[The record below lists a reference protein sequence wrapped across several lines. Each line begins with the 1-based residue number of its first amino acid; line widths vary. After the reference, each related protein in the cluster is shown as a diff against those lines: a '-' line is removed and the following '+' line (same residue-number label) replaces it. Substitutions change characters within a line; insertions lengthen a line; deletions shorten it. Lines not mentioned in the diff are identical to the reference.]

1 MNSIQQAMR
10 AKAHKLC
17 GYVEH
22 EIDKFLDNKYKS
34 SFNMVKYL
42 TQLDLKPR
50 MVKLVQREF
59 YPLLEELQSTDED
72 FVEAYSFMTTQKNK
86 FIAFVQQIIDQC
98 DEYLIKNDAKFKAE
112 RQSKRHQRQ
121 MKKRH
126 AERIAE
132 IEEALVIK
140 EGRNRL

>member
-17 GYVEH
+17 GPVEH

-72 FVEAYSFMTTQKNK
+72 FVEAYSFMTTAQKNK

-98 DEYLIKNDAKFKAE
+98 DEYLIKNDAKFRAE

-132 IEEALVIK
+132 IERGTGYK
-140 EGRNRL
+140 RRKK